1 MGRAMTKP
9 LCYPRANEHGLEV
22 VTQGPDGRLTVSHKL
37 NFAEC
42 KTMAENCIAQMQRL
56 YAKDKC
62 QCD

>member
-9 LCYPRANEHGLEV
+9 LCYPRTDERGLEI
-22 VTQGPDGRLTVSHKL
+22 VTLNDQGLTVSHKL

-42 KTMAENCIAQMQRL
+42 KTLAENCIAQMQRL
-56 YAKDKC
+56 YAKEKC